1 MNKSTVLKK
10 TRTNINPL
18 VILLFIKQCSNT
30 SILLNVLLNLEV
42 CFNAN
47 DFKPKTISLLEIA
60 VLHEPLLDNFR

>member
-47 DFKPKTISLLEIA
+47 DFKPKNNLIA
-60 VLHEPLLDNFR
+60 GNSSFA